1 MTIKMSVNMLNS
13 AIFDAYRRGLE
24 VARAEGDQ
32 RVNDSTRALIAENSL
47 LKDELARIE
56 SEAARRVTRAETEL
70 KEKSYPAVREEQLRI
85 IRGIR
90 AWGAKREFDP
100 GDLLFSLA
108 LGDVK

>member
-70 KEKSYPAVREEQLRI
+70 KEKSPAVREEQLRI